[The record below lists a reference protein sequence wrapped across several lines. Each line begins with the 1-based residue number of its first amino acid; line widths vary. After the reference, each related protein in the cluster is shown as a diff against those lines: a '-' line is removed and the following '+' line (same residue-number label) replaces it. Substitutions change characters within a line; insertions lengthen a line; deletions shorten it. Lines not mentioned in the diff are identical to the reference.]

1 MINSDSMM
9 FGIIATWLFV
19 TSTLTRVSGA
29 ADEVSPSGQ
38 EPLRHGKSKCNFRAL
53 FNTSAQSF
61 FQRPEFLNSY
71 FIFISYTVFTGSRY
85 EL

>member
-1 MINSDSMM
+1 MM

-19 TSTLTRVSGA
+19 TSTLARVSGA

-53 FNTSAQSF
+53 CNKSAQSF
-61 FQRPEFLNSY
+61 FQSPEFLNSY
-71 FIFISYTVFTGSRY
+71 FIFIIYTVFTGSRY